1 MPCLPVQ
8 EQSPEE
14 RKEREEERREARAAE
29 AAAAAVAASEHR
41 RALVARRKAGCR
53 AETTSESEAGAVRSE
68 GCHSN
73 PEQSERRARHTLS
86 FQERGTYC
94 GCHEPRSSH
103 LRKPHAGTLRRRPG
117 RWCLWMSM
125 SHHCDG
131 SKVFRDAFLWYELHP
146 RKLKFICILL
156 SPLDMISKSSVA
168 PIPKF
173 KHAKS
178 LNTSLSSNQTD

>member
-1 MPCLPVQ
+1 MQPLLQVFFTPAQSSTDKPLLPDISTANNTDYETAVSLSEPETAVPCLPVQ

-29 AAAAAVAASEHR
+29 AATASEQR

-53 AETTSESEAGAVRSE
+53 AETTSESEAGAARSE

-103 LRKPHAGTLRRRPG
+103 LRKPHAGTLRRHRG
-117 RWCLWMSM
+117 
-125 SHHCDG
+125 
-131 SKVFRDAFLWYELHP
+131 ANE
-146 RKLKFICILL
+146 
-156 SPLDMISKSSVA
+156 SP
-168 PIPKF
+168 F
-173 KHAKS
+173 
-178 LNTSLSSNQTD
+178 